1 MYSKNWQVIK
11 DDTRKTYENIG
22 QDSNTN
28 HFTNSIHGMQR
39 AGMNVSYVTPPVSN
53 KLSSKDLV
61 KISGYTEEK
70 GLYEKLQKQY
80 REISSAEFNPD
91 PDENYY

>member
-11 DDTRKTYENIG
+11 DDSKKTFETIG

-53 KLSSKDLV
+53 KLSSKELV
-61 KISGYTEEK
+61 KVSGYTEEK
-70 GLYEKLQKQY
+70 GLYDRLVRRY
-80 REISSAEFNPD
+80 REISSQGFS
-91 PDENYY
+91 PDEEEID